1 MHSNL
6 FVTLPWGVV
15 ALPLRVFLCCLLML
29 SHLLWLA
36 LLMQPDDI
44 GHDHWRIAMTT
55 ASPPRLS
62 ISPVRFAFRCMI
74 TPASFC
80 SQRSPALAV
89 PIAKP

>member
-1 MHSNL
+1 MKFL
-6 FVTLPWGVV
+6 FPVDSVRGKLT
-15 ALPLRVFLCCLLML
+15 RM
-29 SHLLWLA
+29 
-36 LLMQPDDI
+36 
-44 GHDHWRIAMTT
+44 AMTT